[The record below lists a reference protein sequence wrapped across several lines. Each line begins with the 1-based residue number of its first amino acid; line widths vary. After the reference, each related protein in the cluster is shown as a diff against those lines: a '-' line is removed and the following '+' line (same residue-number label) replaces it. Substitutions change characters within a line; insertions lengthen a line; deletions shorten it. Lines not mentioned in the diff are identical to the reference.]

1 MEVWANESSFFLKS
15 SGEAS
20 LLPRD
25 MPSSRQKKM
34 VAFEPNP
41 TMITMMIALHPN
53 ISYTGAV

>member
-1 MEVWANESSFFLKS
+1 
-15 SGEAS
+15 
-20 LLPRD
+20 LLLRD
-25 MPSSRQKKM
+25 MPSSRQTNL